1 MINLPGQKQVYQ
13 QARSSVDPAPLL
25 FMLPCR
31 LQSSLTGCGEV
42 LPPQQLLWMALTSP
56 VFCQTFL
63 LSTDTVAVGPHG
75 VGLALWAEKD
85 EICKEVI

>member
-1 MINLPGQKQVYQ
+1 
-13 QARSSVDPAPLL
+13 
-25 FMLPCR
+25 
-31 LQSSLTGCGEV
+31 
-42 LPPQQLLWMALTSP
+42 MALTSP

-85 EICKEVI
+85 ELCKEVI